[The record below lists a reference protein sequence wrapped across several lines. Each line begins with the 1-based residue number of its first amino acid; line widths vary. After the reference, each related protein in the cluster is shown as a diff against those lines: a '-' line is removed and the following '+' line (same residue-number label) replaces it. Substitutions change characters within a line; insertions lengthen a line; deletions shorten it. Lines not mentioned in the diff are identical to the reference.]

1 MRKWKQIGAF
11 TLAAVMTFSGPA
23 STVWAGSPEFSRTA
37 EEWAKLRDN
46 TMEYDELKDLI
57 HEYNIKVQ
65 KNQLDISDK
74 KGKDRVTSDEY
85 ARYYRDAADK
95 ARNNITGEDGNEVND
110 ARNAV
115 SARQADE
122 NADRNV
128 EDLGVD
134 QLTNDQ
140 EEATLVATAQV
151 SMITYFQQKYELE
164 TLKDSLE
171 LLNAVHQSVLV
182 KQSAGMAT
190 QTDVLGALE
199 NIQNTQTSIDK
210 LTGTIEQTRQKLCVM
225 LGWKYNDT
233 PEIKDIPVVDM
244 AQIDAM
250 NPDTDMEAA
259 LNNNYTLK
267 INKRKLTNA
276 SADVTKETLKRTI
289 ASNEQNIGTDLV
301 KSYQEVLQ
309 AKAAYDQAVAEYNL
323 ETKNMDT
330 AERKTQVGKMSGLDY
345 RKQKNALITKTN
357 GVKTAELT
365 LFQSVQTYNNAVSG
379 LASTGG

>member
-1 MRKWKQIGAF
+1 MRKWKLISACCLSAV
-11 TLAAVMTFSGPA
+11 LAFSGPV
-23 STVWAGSPEFSRTA
+23 STAWAGSPEFSRTA
-37 EEWAKLRDN
+37 EEWAQLRDN

-57 HEYNIKVQ
+57 HEYNVKVQ

-233 PEIKDIPVVDM
+233 PEIKDIPAVDM